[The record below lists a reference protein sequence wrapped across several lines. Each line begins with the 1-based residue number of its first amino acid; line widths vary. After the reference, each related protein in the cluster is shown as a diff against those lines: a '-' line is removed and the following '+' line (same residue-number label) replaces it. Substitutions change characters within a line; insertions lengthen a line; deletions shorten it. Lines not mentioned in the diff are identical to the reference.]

1 MLDIF
6 NGDAFSLTRLTQS
19 INDIK
24 LVPGRLEKL
33 GLFEPDPVDVTSVA
47 VEKQGDILVLVPPT
61 PRGGPGVTVEKD
73 TRSIRL
79 LSVPHFEINDAVYA
93 EEVQGRRAFGSE
105 TALETV
111 MGKVA
116 RRQRIH
122 ANSLAATEELSRIGA
137 VKGVVT
143 YADSSTLDLF
153 SEFGVTQIAETDWDL
168 DNANPAEGV
177 LRKECAGVVRTMAG
191 ELDGLPF
198 TGLWALCG
206 DAFFDDLLAHKE
218 VRDSYKG
225 WSEAQILRDGYI
237 GPNRDSYGVFE
248 FGGITWE
255 NYRGS
260 VGGTGFIDTDK
271 CHIFPMG
278 VPGLFRTVYSP
289 ADYVETVNTLG
300 RRFYSKQWMM
310 DNGKGINL
318 DSQSNN
324 LQYCSR
330 PRCLLQGKRT

>member
-177 LRKECAGVVRTMAG
+177 LRKKCAGVVRTMAG

-260 VGGTGFIDTDK
+260 VGGTGFINTDK